1 MDYQNIVSERIGA
14 VARIRLNRPAVR
26 NAQDRSLLRELDHA
40 LRAAET
46 SSGLSVL
53 VLQQL
58 WSSSMEKSKTSGGSW
73 AQSL

>member
-40 LRAAET
+40 LRAAEADDEVRGRRRLT
-46 SSGLSVL
+46 
-53 VLQQL
+53 
-58 WSSSMEKSKTSGGSW
+58 GG
-73 AQSL
+73 AARG